1 MRAPVLRATEMG
13 WTRRDFAGLSLALAG
28 VPGSAH
34 AQRPAGLAR
43 VGVLETGSPATFP
56 ERVEALRRGLAELGY
71 VDGQTLALE
80 YRWADGKAADLPRL
94 AADLVRLKVD
104 VIVATTTVAA
114 LAAKQASSTI
124 PIVFAVTADPVGV
137 GLISSLPRPG
147 GNATGLTTANVEI
160 APKRVELLKE
170 ITGGRLSRAAVLFNP
185 GDASNVIAARALQDA
200 ARTLGLSMKHL
211 PVNGAQDFETAFAAM
226 VSERIDA
233 LLVAAGALMDP
244 HARQLAELAARA
256 RVPAMYGARGFVE
269 AGGLVSYSAD
279 FSDNYRRAAAY
290 VHKILLGAW
299 PGDLPVEQSS
309 RFELALNLRTARQLG
324 LNIPTSFR
332 LRADHVIE

>member
-1 MRAPVLRATEMG
+1 MCS
-13 WTRRDFAGLSLALAG
+13 TRRAFASLCVALVVGPRSGYAQRHAG
-28 VPGSAH
+28 V
-34 AQRPAGLAR
+34 AR

-71 VDGQTLALE
+71 VDGQTLVLE
-80 YRWADGKAADLPRL
+80 YRWADGKTADLPRL
-94 AADLVRLKVD
+94 VAELVRLKVD
-104 VIVATTTVAA
+104 VIVAATTVAA
-114 LAAKQASSTI
+114 LTAKGASRTV
-124 PIVFAVTADPVGV
+124 PIVFAVAADPVGV

-160 APKRVELLKE
+160 APKRVELLKD
-170 ITGGRLSRAAVLFNP
+170 ITGGKVSRAAVLFNP

-200 ARTLGLSMKHL
+200 ARTLGLSMKPY
-211 PVNGAQDFETAFAAM
+211 PVNGAQDFEAAFTAM
-226 VSERIDA
+226 VSDRIDA

-244 HARQLAELAARA
+244 FARQLAELAARA

-269 AGGLVSYSAD
+269 AGGLVSYAAD

-290 VHKILLGAW
+290 VHKILRGAA

-309 RFELALNLRTARQLG
+309 RFELAINLRTARQLG
-324 LNIPTSFR
+324 LSIPPSFR
-332 LRADHVIE
+332 MRADVVIE